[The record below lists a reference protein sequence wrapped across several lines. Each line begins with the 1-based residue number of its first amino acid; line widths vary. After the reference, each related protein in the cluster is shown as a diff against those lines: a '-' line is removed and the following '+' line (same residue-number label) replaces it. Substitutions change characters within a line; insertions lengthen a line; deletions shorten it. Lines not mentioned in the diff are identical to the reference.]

1 MRVRPPLMPALLAL
15 ALLAG
20 ISGRGQAQ
28 DFDVDLS
35 QCQDQLEAFARL
47 QLDCPVAVR
56 PTDAG
61 LQRVPD
67 LFRQLLSGLTCT
79 TRLTANK
86 ADVYG
91 QWITPGRFDPPR
103 KRITCQHPQI
113 TNQRLVATVDVTCTR
128 EGDGTNG
135 RWSCPPGVEKI
146 EGAGM
151 LGAYLTQYLNQG
163 SGLWAGLEEELAKR
177 D

>member
-1 MRVRPPLMPALLAL
+1 MRALLTALLTL
-15 ALLAG
+15 ALFA
-20 ISGRGQAQ
+20 SCADRGQAQ
-28 DFDVDLS
+28 DFHVDLS
-35 QCQDQLEAFARL
+35 QCQNQLEAFARL
-47 QLDCPVAVR
+47 QLDCPVEVT

-67 LFRQLLSGLTCT
+67 MLRRLLSGLTCST
-79 TRLTANK
+79 QLTANK

-91 QWITPGRFDPPR
+91 KWITPGRFDPPR
-103 KRITCQHPQI
+103 KQITCQHPQI
-113 TNQRLVATVDVTCTR
+113 NNQRLTATVDVTCTR

-151 LGAYLTQYLNQG
+151 LGQYLTQYLNQG

>member
-1 MRVRPPLMPALLAL
+1 MRALMTALLTL
-15 ALLAG
+15 ALFAG
-20 ISGRGQAQ
+20 GADRGQAQ

-35 QCQDQLEAFARL
+35 RCQDQLEAFARL
-47 QLDCPVAVR
+47 QLDCPVKVT

-61 LQRVPD
+61 LKRVPEM
-67 LFRQLLSGLTCT
+67 LRQLLSGLTCG

-91 QWITPGRFDPPR
+91 KWITPGRFDPPR
-103 KRITCQHPQI
+103 KQITCEHPQI
-113 TNQRLVATVDVTCTR
+113 KNQRLTATVDVTCTR
-128 EGDGTNG
+128 EGDGEAG
-135 RWSCPPGVEKI
+135 KWSCPPGVEKI

-151 LGAYLTQYLNQG
+151 LGQYLTQYLNQG
-163 SGLWAGLEEELAKR
+163 SGLWSGLEQELAKR

>member
-1 MRVRPPLMPALLAL
+1 MRLPLLLPVLCAVAVLAAMP
-15 ALLAG
+15 
-20 ISGRGQAQ
+20 GRGHTQ

-35 QCQDQLEAFARL
+35 QCRDQLEAFARL
-47 QLDCPVAVR
+47 DLDCPVSVT

-61 LQRVPD
+61 LKRVPD
-67 LFRQLLSGLTCT
+67 MLRQLLSGLTCST
-79 TRLTANK
+79 QLNANK

-103 KRITCQHPQI
+103 KQITCQHPQI
-113 TNQRLVATVDVTCTR
+113 ENQRLTATVDVTCTR
-128 EGDGTNG
+128 D
-135 RWSCPPGVEKI
+135 RDSWSCPPGVEKI

-151 LGAYLTQYLNQG
+151 LGQYLTQYLNQG
-163 SGLWAGLEEELAKR
+163 SGLWSGLEEELAKR